1 MVVSI
6 AAAVPLIEAWG
17 PSGAAG
23 ASAIGYACGALVAW
37 VLFMRLARVRSVPP
51 PGTLPA

>member
-1 MVVSI
+1 
-6 AAAVPLIEAWG
+6 VPLIEAFG

-37 VLFMRLARVRSVPP
+37 ALFVRLTRVRDARPA
-51 PGTLPA
+51 GTVAA